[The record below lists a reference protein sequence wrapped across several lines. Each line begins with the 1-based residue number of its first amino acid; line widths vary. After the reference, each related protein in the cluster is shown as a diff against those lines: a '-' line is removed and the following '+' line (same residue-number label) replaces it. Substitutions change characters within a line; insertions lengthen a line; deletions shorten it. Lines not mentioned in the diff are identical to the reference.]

1 MSDEAPATEIKKA
14 KRGRKPKKRHDV
26 DDAPVTGA
34 GSEERVA
41 NKQPGYEYM
50 WVSEDDLP
58 EMYSRGA
65 DVCKRDEEQARPYYD
80 MRKDTGEANIKFK
93 GLTLMKIKTELHEK
107 AHARGLT
114 IAKQRM
120 AALKRNAVAQVGSG
134 QFASI
139 SQHEYGRQAI

>member
-1 MSDEAPATEIKKA
+1 MSDEAPAVVAKKR
-14 KRGRKPKKRHDV
+14 RGRPPKKRHDV
-26 DDAPVTGA
+26 DDAPITGA

-58 EMYSRGA
+58 EMHYRGA
-65 DVCKRDEEQARPYYD
+65 EVCKRDTEQARPYFD
-80 MRKDTGEANIKFK
+80 LRKDTGEANLKFK
-93 GLTLMKIKTELHEK
+93 GLTLMKIKSELHAK
-107 AHARGLT
+107 AHARGLA
-114 IAKQRM
+114 IAQQRSSS
-120 AALKRNAVAQVGSG
+120 LRKNATSQVGSG